1 MPLFAPSQA
10 PALNLRDTQGKPVTL
25 GQGKRTLLAFFRDTA
40 CPFCNLRIFQ
50 MTQHH
55 AELAAQGLEMIA
67 VFASSEEEVARFVA
81 ARQRPFSVVADA
93 NNQAYQSYEV
103 EHSFWRKLWAVLTR
117 PVDWLT
123 GMGTLGFAGTVRGLG
138 GLNTG
143 NILPADFL
151 IDEFGRIQEVYYG
164 KDAGDHIPFER
175 IEQFAK
181 APKK

>member
-1 MPLFAPSQA
+1 MGGADPSC
-10 PALNLRDTQGKPVTL
+10 R
-25 GQGKRTLLAFFRDTA
+25 LA
-40 CPFCNLRIFQ
+40 
-50 MTQHH
+50 
-55 AELAAQGLEMIA
+55 
-67 VFASSEEEVARFVA
+67 
-81 ARQRPFSVVADA
+81 
-93 NNQAYQSYEV
+93 
-103 EHSFWRKLWAVLTR
+103 
-117 PVDWLT
+117 T